1 MGAQLQGYGH
11 RVPEQGPASGSRG
24 ESSSE
29 LDKQGWET
37 ASCLGLTA
45 LMEEEPSSAGC
56 GAAPRCPGAAGPF
69 LPPPQTQLS
78 ARCCCS
84 LPLCPAA
91 GSPWQPLSAGLSEG
105 VITLSAELGPPAPPA
120 ARAAPREAGIDS
132 AALDGCRTHPW
143 EPLGISLCCLK
154 ERGLF
159 SPHADAAHR
168 RPPTERTAT
177 QSLSVEGGS
186 ADTGCLRV
194 CRSQASDRGWGLERG
209 RSPAPVLGEEGPHL
223 YAWPVFPKDMG
234 WLKRRSKS
242 SFRFAFSETHIVDH
256 LSPHRVGTASFA
268 VR

>member
-105 VITLSAELGPPAPPA
+105 VITLSAEHGPPAPPA

-132 AALDGCRTHPW
+132 AALDGLPHTS
-143 EPLGISLCCLK
+143 LGTS
-154 ERGLF
+154 RN
-159 SPHADAAHR
+159 
-168 RPPTERTAT
+168 
-177 QSLSVEGGS
+177 QSLLPEGEGTLLS
-186 ADTGCLRV
+186 ARR
-194 CRSQASDRGWGLERG
+194 RSPPATPDGAHGDPKPFCRG
-209 RSPAPVLGEEGPHL
+209 RLCGHWTFAGLQVPGLGQ
-223 YAWPVFPKDMG
+223 
-234 WLKRRSKS
+234 
-242 SFRFAFSETHIVDH
+242 
-256 LSPHRVGTASFA
+256 RVGSGERPQPCAGA
-268 VR
+268 GGGGAPPLRLAYLPKGYGLA

>member
-11 RVPEQGPASGSRG
+11 QVPEQGPASGSRS

-69 LPPPQTQLS
+69 LPPPETQLS

-105 VITLSAELGPPAPPA
+105 VIALGRARPPCSARGQGRAPGGRDRFRRPRRLPHTSLGTSRNQSLLPEGEGTLLSARRRSPPVTPDGVHGDPKPFCRGRLCGHWTFAGLQVPGLGQRVGSGERPQPCAGAGGGGAPPLRLA
-120 ARAAPREAGIDS
+120 
-132 AALDGCRTHPW
+132 
-143 EPLGISLCCLK
+143 CLPK
-154 ERGLF
+154 GYGL
-159 SPHADAAHR
+159 A
-168 RPPTERTAT
+168 
-177 QSLSVEGGS
+177 
-186 ADTGCLRV
+186 
-194 CRSQASDRGWGLERG
+194 
-209 RSPAPVLGEEGPHL
+209 
-223 YAWPVFPKDMG
+223 
-234 WLKRRSKS
+234 
-242 SFRFAFSETHIVDH
+242 
-256 LSPHRVGTASFA
+256 
-268 VR
+268 

>member
-11 RVPEQGPASGSRG
+11 QVPEQGPASGSRG

-29 LDKQGWET
+29 LDKQGWEM

-105 VITLSAELGPPAPPA
+105 VITLSAEHGPPAPPA

-132 AALDGCRTHPW
+132 AALDGLPHTS
-143 EPLGISLCCLK
+143 LGTS
-154 ERGLF
+154 RN
-159 SPHADAAHR
+159 
-168 RPPTERTAT
+168 
-177 QSLSVEGGS
+177 QSLLPEGEGTLLS
-186 ADTGCLRV
+186 ARRRSPPATPDGAHGDPKPFCRGRLCGHWTLRV